1 MSLELSKEAIKKQKH
16 RNSWSVSQFTLI
28 LSTHKNCTYMWSV
41 VKKVMKKTN
50 AQGWSNSPC

>member
-28 LSTHKNCTYMWSV
+28 LSTHKNSTYMWSV
-41 VKKVMKKTN
+41 VKKVTK
-50 AQGWSNSPC
+50 